1 MSSPDDAVAGVATR
15 GQAAETKSVFAVDV
29 CQHEGEV
36 LSQVMNGGTARS
48 KQWFRVTVKQTTVS
62 NSHNRQCVLVPIQA
76 EGKAE
81 FGKRL

>member
-1 MSSPDDAVAGVATR
+1 MSSPDNAVACVATR
-15 GQAAETKSVFAVDV
+15 GQTAETESVFAVDI

-36 LSQVMNGGTARS
+36 LSRVMNGGTEKS
-48 KQWFRVTVKQTTVS
+48 KQCFKVTVKQTTIS
-62 NSHNRQCVLVPIQA
+62 TSCNRQCVLVPIQA